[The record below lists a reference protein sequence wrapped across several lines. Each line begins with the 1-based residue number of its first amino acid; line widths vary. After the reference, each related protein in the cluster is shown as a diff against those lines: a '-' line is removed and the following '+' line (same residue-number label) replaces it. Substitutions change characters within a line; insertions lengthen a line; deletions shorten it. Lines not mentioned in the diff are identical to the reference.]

1 MEQALSTDNLSPTR
15 PRPLSSGTDA
25 VWMQER
31 LTLRLTKAR
40 REALMA
46 IASVEGRITPPVE
59 AIDRAIELASLF
71 LRGLRGVGASR
82 DVNAP
87 VHTRSDTMS
96 DVSRPADTLVDI
108 GADIPNPA
116 GGMADIVSD
125 IANPARTVADTM
137 SDIPI
142 QRRGAAPIHVRH
154 LADVAGISRKMSDN
168 DPKLL
173 SAWLTL
179 ELERHGNSSA
189 TTAIILARRA
199 LDSRGDGLDT
209 GRLQCRLVA
218 TDGHGMGPP
227 GTVDMANWP
236 DYDEVVLSKPL
247 QTKATAP
254 ISGGSA
260 PYFLWAERRQGG
272 KWLVHVHSIGDTGVG
287 SAVAVFSMSDTE
299 VFGWQTLSAGTAD
312 N

>member
-1 MEQALSTDNLSPTR
+1 MEQALSIDNLSSTSSR
-15 PRPLSSGTDA
+15 PPSSGTDA

-59 AIDRAIELASLF
+59 AIDRAIELASLY
-71 LRGLRGVGASR
+71 LRGADASR
-82 DVNAP
+82 VVMASA
-87 VHTRSDTMS
+87 HTLSDMLS
-96 DVSRPADTLVDI
+96 DFSRPADTLADI
-108 GADIPNPA
+108 VADIPNPA

-154 LADVAGISRKMSDN
+154 LADVAGISRKMSNN
-168 DPKLL
+168 DPKRLP
-173 SAWLTL
+173 AWLTL

-218 TDGHGMGPP
+218 IDGHGMGPP
-227 GTVDMANWP
+227 GSVDMANWP
-236 DYDEVVLSKPL
+236 DYGEVVLSKPL

-299 VFGWQTLSAGTAD
+299 LFGWQTLSAGTAD